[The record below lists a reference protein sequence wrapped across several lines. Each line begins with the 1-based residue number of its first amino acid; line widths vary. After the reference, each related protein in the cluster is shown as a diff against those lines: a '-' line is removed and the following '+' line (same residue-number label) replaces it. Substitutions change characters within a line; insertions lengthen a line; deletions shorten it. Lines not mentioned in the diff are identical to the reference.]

1 MSRRPPSSQRTDT
14 LFPSIEIFRSLRGID
29 LEVHPGEIVTLI
41 GANGAGKSTLLMTI
55 CGNPRARL
63 GEIRFEGENITSM
76 PTFEIMRRNI
86 AQSAEG
92 RSEAHTSELQSLLR
106 NSYAVFCMKKNRQ
119 MQTN

>member
-1 MSRRPPSSQRTDT
+1 MSDP
-14 LFPSIEIFRSLRGID
+14 LLSIRGVHTFYGHIEALRGID
-29 LEVHPGEIVTLI
+29 REVHPGEIGTLI

-86 AQSAEG
+86 AQSPEG
-92 RSEAHTSELQSLLR
+92 RRIFQRMTVIENLQKIGRASCR
-106 NSYAVFCMKKNRQ
+106 ERVCQYV
-119 MQTN
+119 